1 MPHHVPSPTT
11 LSPHH
16 PTNMLYT
23 PTPHILDTPQGYFNF
38 SYLIQVSNGIL
49 KLNCSFFYL
58 FLFGNCRR
66 LDLFVSTFIFIDF
79 FVIFTFWGNCRL
91 SCHYCFNCE
100 FIYHQQTVATYC
112 QSVPGELRMSWCHSW
127 HPKTLF
133 CQHTASVREGRFIYL
148 KISTLSFESYGSNL

>member
-49 KLNCSFFYL
+49 KLNCSFF
-58 FLFGNCRR
+58 
-66 LDLFVSTFIFIDF
+66 
-79 FVIFTFWGNCRL
+79 
-91 SCHYCFNCE
+91 
-100 FIYHQQTVATYC
+100 FIYFCLAIVGGWTCLCPPSYLLIFLLYLHFEETAGSVAITVLIVNSSTTSR
-112 QSVPGELRMSWCHSW
+112 QLLPI
-127 HPKTLF
+127 
-133 CQHTASVREGRFIYL
+133 ASQFL
-148 KISTLSFESYGSNL
+148 GS